1 MFHRISVK
9 ITDKLISLKTI
20 NSVDRDIYEY
30 GVQHILITLLNI
42 TTVIIIG
49 IVLNA
54 VIEAIAFITAFI
66 PLRIFAGGFHFSTPI
81 KCYIFSSCFVAAVLL
96 AMRYV
101 NKSILIYCLLYCLA
115 ILIILILSPVDDLNK
130 PLDQVEKKVYRKK
143 TIIVLGTECGLIL
156 ILFFFDQFILVQSMM
171 ASNVVLSLMIILG
184 IIKNAFIN
192 NK

>member
-101 NKSILIYCLLYCLA
+101 NISILIYCLLYCLA
-115 ILIILILSPVDDLNK
+115 IVIILILSPVEDVNK